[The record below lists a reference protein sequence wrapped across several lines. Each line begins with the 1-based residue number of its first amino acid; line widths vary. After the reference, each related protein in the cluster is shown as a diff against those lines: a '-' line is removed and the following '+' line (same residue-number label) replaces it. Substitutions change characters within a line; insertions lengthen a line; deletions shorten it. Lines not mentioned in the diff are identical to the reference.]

1 MQFLGGESKILSH
14 VKFIQ
19 IISTLGF
26 QETSAQRTNGHQEQE
41 PAHVLHGEARMY
53 MRACLTPESLLL
65 TVLLVFHSQLAYYY
79 ISRLKENTAQA
90 AGIIILIKNPHKYW
104 SESPHRTDALQ
115 DHMGF
120 HWSLENPPGFCGQS
134 ALPFSVSFSNF
145 YVSQPDLIP
154 ISPASPWEHT
164 GSLPVCRFVFFGKW
178 TANKA

>member
-90 AGIIILIKNPHKYW
+90 AGIIILIKNPH
-104 SESPHRTDALQ
+104 E
-115 DHMGF
+115 
-120 HWSLENPPGFCGQS
+120 C
-134 ALPFSVSFSNF
+134 
-145 YVSQPDLIP
+145 
-154 ISPASPWEHT
+154 
-164 GSLPVCRFVFFGKW
+164 
-178 TANKA
+178 